1 MAEPMPVLKGTLDA
15 LVLKAL
21 SMSPMHG
28 FEVTVWL
35 EQRSGGALGLEDSAL
50 YQALYRLEGR
60 GLILAE
66 WGITENNRRA
76 RYYRLTAPGR
86 AYLRAQTAHW
96 LRYAELVTHILT
108 AAKQEA

>member
-21 SMSPMHG
+21 STSPMHG
-28 FEVTVWL
+28 FEVTLWL

-60 GLILAE
+60 GLIVAE
-66 WGITENNRRA
+66 WGTTENNRRA
-76 RYYRLTAPGR
+76 RYYQLTASGR
-86 AYLRAQTAHW
+86 TDLRAQTVHW
-96 LRYAELVTHILT
+96 LRYAAMVTSILT
-108 AAKQEA
+108 TARQEG